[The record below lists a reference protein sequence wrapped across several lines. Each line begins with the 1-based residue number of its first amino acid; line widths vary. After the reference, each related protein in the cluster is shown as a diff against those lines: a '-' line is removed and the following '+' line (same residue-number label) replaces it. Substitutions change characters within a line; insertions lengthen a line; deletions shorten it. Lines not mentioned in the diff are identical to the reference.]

1 MDQFEDIKM
10 SKLKKKNIKK
20 NVTTSPLTDEST
32 IKNSKVTP
40 NSSSKKGDVIVKE
53 VKTREDKL
61 AEKIITAVIEKLKP
75 DMDLA
80 LKNNFEAIKS
90 NVINEMNDL
99 RNMVE
104 TKIPTILEQQQVSP
118 DQAIPPSNQIRG
130 VENNDETRHPETQGG
145 MDKSSILPM
154 LMQVLPSLLQKTQA
168 ASAEPTMENMIVQMM
183 MKKMIGDMG
192 KAESQ
197 STAITNY
204 LLKLMIKKDPSI
216 MSAITDETPTPHNED
231 Q

>member
-1 MDQFEDIKM
+1 M

-20 NVTTSPLTDEST
+20 NVTTSRLTNEST
-32 IKNSKVTP
+32 IKSSKVTP
-40 NSSSKKGDVIVKE
+40 STQSKKGDVIVKE

-80 LKNNFEAIKS
+80 LKNNFEAIKG

-168 ASAEPTMENMIVQMM
+168 ASAEPTMESMIVQMM

>member
-1 MDQFEDIKM
+1 MPK
-10 SKLKKKNIKK
+10 SKKKDISKNIT
-20 NVTTSPLTDEST
+20 NLPLTDENT
-32 IKNSKVTP
+32 HVENTESK
-40 NSSSKKGDVIVKE
+40 SIVKE
-53 VKTREDKL
+53 VKLSKEDIMVQN
-61 AEKIITAVIEKLKP
+61 IIQAVIGKLKP

-80 LKNNFEAIKS
+80 LKNNFEAIKG

-104 TKIPTILEQQQVSP
+104 TKIPTILEQQQISS
-118 DQAIPPSNQIRG
+118 DHAIPPSNQIRG
-130 VENNDETRHPETQGG
+130 LEHNDSTRHAAPAANDNSF
-145 MDKSSILPM
+145 DKNTILQM
-154 LMQVLPSLLQKTQA
+154 LMQIAPSLIQKQQA

-216 MSAITDETPTPHNED
+216 MSAITDNDVTPHNEE
-231 Q
+231 

>member
-1 MDQFEDIKM
+1 M

-20 NVTTSPLTDEST
+20 NVTTLPLTDEST
-32 IKNSKVTP
+32 IKSSKVTP

-118 DQAIPPSNQIRG
+118 DQAIPPNNQIRG
-130 VENNDETRHPETQGG
+130 VENNDATRHPETQGG
-145 MDKSSILPM
+145 IDKSSILPM

>member
-1 MDQFEDIKM
+1 MN
-10 SKLKKKNIKK
+10 KLKKKNIKK
-20 NVTTSPLTDEST
+20 NVTTSRLTNEST
-32 IKNSKVTP
+32 IKSSKVTP
-40 NSSSKKGDVIVKE
+40 NSSKKGDVIVKE
-53 VKTREDKL
+53 VKTNEDKIVSQIVSKVVK
-61 AEKIITAVIEKLKP
+61 ELKP
-75 DMDLA
+75 DVDLKLEKISIDQKA
-80 LKNNFEAIKS
+80 NFEAIKG

-118 DQAIPPSNQIRG
+118 DQAIPPNNQVRG
-130 VENNDETRHPETQGG
+130 VENNDATRHPETQGG
-145 MDKSSILPM
+145 IDKSSILPM
-154 LMQVLPSLLQKTQA
+154 LMQVLPSLLQKQQA

>member
-1 MDQFEDIKM
+1 M

-20 NVTTSPLTDEST
+20 NVTTSRLTNEST
-32 IKNSKVTP
+32 IKSSKVTP

-53 VKTREDKL
+53 VKTNEDKIVSQIVL
-61 AEKIITAVIEKLKP
+61 KVVKELKP
-75 DMDLA
+75 DVDLK
-80 LKNNFEAIKS
+80 LEKISTDQKENFEAIKS

-145 MDKSSILPM
+145 IDKSSILPM

>member
-1 MDQFEDIKM
+1 M

-104 TKIPTILEQQQVSP
+104 TKIPTILEQQQISP
-118 DQAIPPSNQIRG
+118 DQAIPPNNQIRG
-130 VENNDETRHPETQGG
+130 VENNDATRHPETQGG
-145 MDKSSILPM
+145 IDKSSILPM

>member
-1 MDQFEDIKM
+1 MNK
-10 SKLKKKNIKK
+10 SKKKNIKK
-20 NVTTSPLTDEST
+20 NVTTSRLTNEST
-32 IKNSKVTP
+32 IKSSKVTP
-40 NSSSKKGDVIVKE
+40 SSSSKKGDVIVKE
-53 VKTREDKL
+53 VKTNEDKIVSQIVL
-61 AEKIITAVIEKLKP
+61 KVVKELKP
-75 DMDLA
+75 DVDLK
-80 LKNNFEAIKS
+80 LEKISIDQKENFEAIKS

-130 VENNDETRHPETQGG
+130 MENNDATRHPETQGG

>member
-1 MDQFEDIKM
+1 M

-104 TKIPTILEQQQVSP
+104 TKIPTILEQQQISP

-145 MDKSSILPM
+145 IDKSSILPM

>member
-1 MDQFEDIKM
+1 M

-20 NVTTSPLTDEST
+20 NVTTSRLTNEST
-32 IKNSKVTP
+32 IKSSKVTP

-53 VKTREDKL
+53 VKTNEDKIVSQIVL
-61 AEKIITAVIEKLKP
+61 KVVKELKP
-75 DMDLA
+75 DVDLK
-80 LKNNFEAIKS
+80 LEKISTDQKENFEAIKG

-145 MDKSSILPM
+145 IDKNSMIQM
-154 LMQVLPSLLQKTQA
+154 LMQVLPSLLQKQQA
-168 ASAEPTMENMIVQMM
+168 ASAEPSFNDQVVQLL
-183 MKKMIGDMG
+183 MKKMVGDIG
-192 KAESQ
+192 KQENQ

-216 MSAITDETPTPHNED
+216 MSAITDETPTPHHED

>member
-1 MDQFEDIKM
+1 M
-10 SKLKKKNIKK
+10 SKSKKKNIKK
-20 NVTTSPLTDEST
+20 NVTTLPLTNEST
-32 IKNSKVTP
+32 IKSSKVTP
-40 NSSSKKGDVIVKE
+40 NSSTKGDVIVKE
-53 VKTREDKL
+53 VKKSNEEKL
-61 AEKIITAVIEKLKP
+61 VEKIVLKVVKELKP
-75 DMDLA
+75 DVDLK
-80 LKNNFEAIKS
+80 LEKISIDQKENFEAIKG

-104 TKIPTILEQQQVSP
+104 TKIPTILEQQQISP

-130 VENNDETRHPETQGG
+130 VENNDATRHPETQGG

>member
-1 MDQFEDIKM
+1 M

-20 NVTTSPLTDEST
+20 NVTTSRLTNEST
-32 IKNSKVTP
+32 IKSSKVTP

-80 LKNNFEAIKS
+80 LKNNFEAIKG

-168 ASAEPTMENMIVQMM
+168 ASAEPTMESMIVQMM

>member
-1 MDQFEDIKM
+1 M
-10 SKLKKKNIKK
+10 SKSKKKNIKK
-20 NVTTSPLTDEST
+20 NVTTSRLTNEST
-32 IKNSKVTP
+32 IKSSKVTP

-53 VKTREDKL
+53 VKTNEDKIVSQIVL
-61 AEKIITAVIEKLKP
+61 KVVKELKP
-75 DMDLA
+75 DVDLK
-80 LKNNFEAIKS
+80 LEKISTDQKENFEAIKS

-145 MDKSSILPM
+145 IDKSSILPM

>member
-1 MDQFEDIKM
+1 MTKKIKKDI
-10 SKLKKKNIKK
+10 SKNI
-20 NVTTSPLTDEST
+20 TTSRLTNEST
-32 IKNSKVTP
+32 IKSSKVTP
-40 NSSSKKGDVIVKE
+40 SSISKKGDVIVKE
-53 VKTREDKL
+53 VKKSNEEKL
-61 AEKIITAVIEKLKP
+61 VEKIVLKVVKELKP
-75 DMDLA
+75 DVDLK
-80 LKNNFEAIKS
+80 LEKISTDQKENFEAIKG

-145 MDKSSILPM
+145 IDKSSMIQM

-216 MSAITDETPTPHNED
+216 MNAITDETPTPHNED

>member
-1 MDQFEDIKM
+1 M

-118 DQAIPPSNQIRG
+118 DQAIPPNNQIRG
-130 VENNDETRHPETQGG
+130 VENNDATRHPETQGG
-145 MDKSSILPM
+145 IDKSSILPM

>member
-1 MDQFEDIKM
+1 M

-118 DQAIPPSNQIRG
+118 DQAIPPNNQIRG
-130 VENNDETRHPETQGG
+130 VENNDATRHPETQGG
-145 MDKSSILPM
+145 IDKSSILPM

-216 MSAITDETPTPHNED
+216 MSAITDENVTPHNEE
-231 Q
+231 

>member
-1 MDQFEDIKM
+1 M

-20 NVTTSPLTDEST
+20 NVTTSRLTNEST
-32 IKNSKVTP
+32 IKSSKVTP

-53 VKTREDKL
+53 VKTNEDKIVSQIVL
-61 AEKIITAVIEKLKP
+61 KVVKELKP
-75 DMDLA
+75 DVDLK
-80 LKNNFEAIKS
+80 LEKISTDQKENFEAIKS

-145 MDKSSILPM
+145 IDKSSILPM
-154 LMQVLPSLLQKTQA
+154 LMQVLPSLLQKQQA

>member
-1 MDQFEDIKM
+1 MNK
-10 SKLKKKNIKK
+10 SKKKNIKK
-20 NVTTSPLTDEST
+20 NVTTSRLTNEST
-32 IKNSKVTP
+32 IKSSKVTP
-40 NSSSKKGDVIVKE
+40 SSSSKKGDVIVKE
-53 VKTREDKL
+53 VKTNEDKIVSQIVL
-61 AEKIITAVIEKLKP
+61 KVVKELKP
-75 DMDLA
+75 DVDLK
-80 LKNNFEAIKS
+80 LEKISIDQKENFEAIKS

-130 VENNDETRHPETQGG
+130 VENNDATRHPETQGG

>member
-1 MDQFEDIKM
+1 MN
-10 SKLKKKNIKK
+10 KLKKKNIKK
-20 NVTTSPLTDEST
+20 NVTTSRLTNEST
-32 IKNSKVTP
+32 IKSSKVTP
-40 NSSSKKGDVIVKE
+40 NSSKKGDVIVKE

-104 TKIPTILEQQQVSP
+104 TKIPTILEQQQISP

-168 ASAEPTMENMIVQMM
+168 ASAEPTMESMIVQMM

>member
-1 MDQFEDIKM
+1 M
-10 SKLKKKNIKK
+10 SKSKKKNIKK
-20 NVTTSPLTDEST
+20 NVTTLPLTNEST
-32 IKNSKVTP
+32 IKSSKVTP
-40 NSSSKKGDVIVKE
+40 SSSSKKGDVIVKE
-53 VKTREDKL
+53 VKTNEDKIVSQIVL
-61 AEKIITAVIEKLKP
+61 KVVKELKP
-75 DMDLA
+75 DVDLK
-80 LKNNFEAIKS
+80 LKKISTDQKENFEAIKS

-130 VENNDETRHPETQGG
+130 VENNDATRHPETQGG

>member
-1 MDQFEDIKM
+1 M

-20 NVTTSPLTDEST
+20 NVTTSPLTNEST
-32 IKNSKVTP
+32 IKSSKVTP
-40 NSSSKKGDVIVKE
+40 NSSKKGDVIVKE

-80 LKNNFEAIKS
+80 LKNNFEAIKG

-104 TKIPTILEQQQVSP
+104 TKIPTILEQQQISP

-168 ASAEPTMENMIVQMM
+168 ASAEPTMESMIVQMM